1 MASYCKR
8 HLLLLLSLCSWI
20 LLSFG
25 NIHRA
30 VPGTPVF
37 SRLQK
42 VKNNELNDNIL
53 LDEED
58 EEDGFFERIYSKASV
73 AWIYSIPASVLVGST
88 GIFPLLIFRVE
99 AGQSLKESSKSILK
113 FYKQYYKV
121 TR

>member
-1 MASYCKR
+1 M
-8 HLLLLLSLCSWI
+8 
-20 LLSFG
+20 
-25 NIHRA
+25 
-30 VPGTPVF
+30 
-37 SRLQK
+37 
-42 VKNNELNDNIL
+42 KNNELNDNIL

-113 FYKQYYKV
+113 FYNQTILHTK
-121 TR
+121 